1 MRLLSVLISNSSM
14 DCFSICRV
22 LNSTDDL
29 SDWLDSAY
37 SYLAMVDYPYPADF
51 MMPLP
56 GHPIREVYLG
66 SNTL

>member
-1 MRLLSVLISNSSM
+1 MVAL
-14 DCFSICRV
+14 FCRV

-37 SYLAMVDYPYPADF
+37 SYLAMVDYPYSADF

-56 GHPIREVYLG
+56 GHPIKEVYSG
-66 SNTL
+66 K